1 MPVYGYELLITIAL
15 IFVTMTL
22 IQLWFQRRYSYW
34 HRRKIPYLE
43 PTPLLGNLKSLL
55 LLRTSFGDY
64 FRGLYEEPNFQSAPF
79 FGFFILHT
87 PALLIREP
95 QLIEQLLTKQFI
107 SFRNRYE
114 AADLH
119 SDPMGALTLPLAK
132 YAIWRKSRREIS
144 KLFTSGHIKSV
155 MYPKLITYAE
165 LLDVY
170 ITRKIKKQEASE
182 HSVGVAAV
190 IEVKEMC
197 ALYTTDLTAALLYSI
212 DAAGLRNDGCEMR
225 TQCEDL
231 FQPSLRKII
240 DFFAIFFL
248 PKCVHTLKSK
258 VFTRKYADYL
268 RRLVEERLKV
278 NKHKPDGGDLIDLL
292 LNMQQHLSDSEPYG
306 AWLCHPD
313 FIAAQVGIFLLAG
326 FETSS
331 SLIAL
336 ILYEL
341 AKQPAIQRKLKAEI
355 ATSFRVPSNGGVSY
369 KQLLHMPYMHMVV
382 AEGLRLYPTAP
393 FINRECLPNGEQQT
407 LWFDK
412 GKKYLRIPRDV
423 PAYISILGLHS
434 DPKFWPNPQLYDP
447 QRFSQEKLHNIKP
460 MTYLPFGAGP
470 HGCIGSRLGMLQV
483 KLGLLY
489 ILKRHRV
496 EVCAKTTKEIRFDP
510 KRFMLEAK
518 GGLYLM
524 FVQDE

>member
-1 MPVYGYELLITIAL
+1 MSVYSYHLLITIVL
-15 IFVTMTL
+15 IFITITL
-22 IQLWFQRRYSYW
+22 IQFWLQRRYSYW
-34 HRRKIPYLE
+34 HRLKIPYLE
-43 PTPLLGNLKSLL
+43 PTPFLGNLKSLL

-64 FRGLYEEPNFQSAPF
+64 FRGLYEASTFQSAPF
-79 FGFFILHT
+79 FGFYILQT

-107 SFRNRYE
+107 NFPNRYE

-132 YAIWRKSRREIS
+132 YTIWRKSRREIS
-144 KLFTSGHIKSV
+144 KLFTSGHIKRL
-155 MYPKLITYAE
+155 MYPKLITCGE
-165 LLDVY
+165 LLEGY
-170 ITRKIKKQEASE
+170 ITRKIKQEVSQ
-182 HSVGVAAV
+182 HRFGVGAV

-197 ALYTTDLTAALLYSI
+197 ALYTTDVTAALLYSI
-212 DAAGLRNDGCEMR
+212 DTAGLRNDGCEMR
-225 TQCEDL
+225 TQCKDL
-231 FQPSLRKII
+231 FQISLRKII

-248 PKCVHTLKSK
+248 PKSVRLLKAK
-258 VFTRKYADYL
+258 LFTYKYANYL
-268 RRLVEERLKV
+268 RCLVKERLKV
-278 NKHKPDGGDLIDLL
+278 SERTPNNGDLINLL
-292 LNMQQHLSDSEPYG
+292 LNMQQHLNDSEPYS
-306 AWLCHPD
+306 AWLRHPD

-341 AKQPAIQRKLKAEI
+341 AKQPAIQRKLKTEI
-355 ATSFRVPSNGGVSY
+355 STYFRDPPNGSVSY

-393 FINRECLPNGEQQT
+393 FINRECLPNGEQHT
-407 LWFDK
+407 LWYEQ
-412 GKKYLRIPRDV
+412 GKKYLSIPRGV

-434 DPKFWPNPQLYDP
+434 DPKFWPKPQLYDP
-447 QRFSQEKLHNIKP
+447 QRFSQNKLHTIKP

-483 KLGLLY
+483 KVGLLY

-496 EVCAKTTKEIRFDP
+496 EICQKTTKEIRFDP
-510 KRFMLEAK
+510 KRFMLEVK
-518 GGLYLM
+518 GGLYLR
-524 FVQDE
+524 FVQEE